1 MSQRI
6 LVTLSL
12 ALLATLSMPATADLV
27 FSAPPR
33 ESQSGGADSYAPLAQ
48 YLSKVTGQKVI
59 YKYSDNW
66 LSYQNEMQKGTY
78 DLVFDG
84 PHFVGWRMAKLGHV
98 PLVKFPGN
106 LSFVVIV
113 KKTDNRFN
121 SITQLAGRT
130 ICAHAPPNLA
140 TLTVLYEF
148 KNPAR
153 QPFII
158 DTQGFPA
165 AYKGVVSGKC
175 VAAILQAKLAAELD
189 KEAHA
194 TRVVY
199 QSEPLPNQ
207 ALSAGPRVQPEMQQK
222 IIRALLSESGKAAA
236 GALLERF
243 KMKEFVPAS
252 DKEYIGLG
260 VLLQDVRGFEQ

>member
-1 MSQRI
+1 MSQRF
-6 LVTLSL
+6 LVSLSL
-12 ALLATLSMPATADLV
+12 AFLATLSVPAAADLV

-33 ESQSGGADSYAPLAQ
+33 ETQSGGADSYAPLAQ
-48 YLSKVTGQKVI
+48 YLSKVTGQKVE

-66 LSYQNEMQKGTY
+66 LSYQKEMQKGTY

-113 KKTDNRFN
+113 KKNDNRFN

-140 TLTVLYEF
+140 TLTLLYEF
-148 KNPAR
+148 KNPSR

-175 VAAILQAKLAAELD
+175 VAAILQAKLAVELD
-189 KEAHA
+189 KEAQA
-194 TRVVY
+194 TRVIY
-199 QSEPLPNQ
+199 QSDPLPNQ
-207 ALSAGPRVQPEMQQK
+207 TLSAGPRVSPEMQQK
-222 IIRALLSESGKAAA
+222 ISRALLSEPGKAAA

-252 DKEYIGLG
+252 SKEYNGLG

>member
-1 MSQRI
+1 MSQRS
-6 LVTLSL
+6 LVTIAVS
-12 ALLATLSMPATADLV
+12 LLAALSMPAEADLV

-48 YLSKVTGQKVI
+48 YLSKVTGQKVV

-66 LSYQNEMQKGTY
+66 LSYQKEMQKGTY

-84 PHFVGWRMAKLGHV
+84 PHFVGWRMARLKHV

-106 LSFVVIV
+106 LTFVVIV
-113 KKTDNRFN
+113 KQTDNRYN
-121 SITQLAGRT
+121 SITQLAGRA

-153 QPFII
+153 QPYII
-158 DTQGFPA
+158 NTQGFAA
-165 AYKGVVSGKC
+165 AYQGVMEGKC
-175 VAAILQAKLAAELD
+175 VAAILQSKLAAELD
-189 KEAHA
+189 KDAHA

-207 ALSAGPRVQPEMQQK
+207 ALSAGPRVSPETQQK
-222 IIRALLSESGKAAA
+222 IIHALLSAPGKVAASS
-236 GALLERF
+236 LLERF

-252 DKEYIGLG
+252 SKEYLGLG
-260 VLLQDVRGFEQ
+260 VLLQDVRGFE

>member
-1 MSQRI
+1 MSQRF
-6 LVTLSL
+6 LVALSL
-12 ALLATLSMPATADLV
+12 AFLATLSVPAAADLV

-33 ESQSGGADSYAPLAQ
+33 ESQSGGADSYAPLAK
-48 YLSKVTGQKVI
+48 YLSKVTGQKVD
-59 YKYSDNW
+59 YRYSDNW
-66 LSYQNEMQKGTY
+66 LSYQKEMQQGTY

-113 KKTDNRFN
+113 KQTESRYN
-121 SITQLAGRT
+121 SIQQLAGRT

-153 QPFII
+153 QPVII

-165 AYKGVVSGKC
+165 AYRDVVSGKC
-175 VAAILQAKLAAELD
+175 VAAILQAKLAVELD

-194 TRVVY
+194 TRVIY

-207 ALSAGPRVQPEMQQK
+207 ALSAGPRVSPEMQQK
-222 IIRALLSESGKAAA
+222 IIQALLSDEGKAAA
-236 GALLERF
+236 STLLERF
-243 KMKEFVPAS
+243 KVKEFVPARS
-252 DKEYIGLG
+252 KEYLGLG
-260 VLLQDVRGFEQ
+260 VLLQDVWGFDQ

>member
-1 MSQRI
+1 MPQRYPAALF
-6 LVTLSL
+6 LVF
-12 ALLATLSMPATADLV
+12 LATFSVPAAANLV

-33 ESQSGGADSYAPLAQ
+33 ETQSGGADSYAPLAE
-48 YLSKVTGQKVI
+48 YLSKVTGQKVD
-59 YKYSDNW
+59 YRYSDNW
-66 LSYQNEMQKGTY
+66 LSYQKEMQKGVY

-84 PHFVGWRMAKLGHV
+84 PHFVGWRMAKLGHM

-113 KKTDNRFN
+113 KQADTRFN
-121 SITQLAGRT
+121 SIQQLAGRT

-153 QPFII
+153 QPLII

-175 VAAILQAKLAAELD
+175 VAAILQTKLAAELD

-207 ALSAGPRVQPEMQQK
+207 ALSVGPRVSPEMQKK
-222 IIRALLSESGKAAA
+222 IVNALLSDEGKVAAS
-236 GALLERF
+236 ALFERF

-252 DKEYIGLG
+252 SKEYLGLG

>member
-1 MSQRI
+1 MHQRYP
-6 LVTLSL
+6 VTLSL
-12 ALLATLSMPATADLV
+12 LFLVMFSAPVAANLV

-33 ESQSGGADSYAPLAQ
+33 ESQSGGSDSYAPLAE
-48 YLSKVTGQKVI
+48 YLSKVTGQKVD
-59 YKYSDNW
+59 YRYSDNW
-66 LSYQNEMQKGTY
+66 LSYQKEMQKGTY

-98 PLVKFPGN
+98 PLVKLPGN
-106 LSFVVIV
+106 LSFVVVV
-113 KKTDNRFN
+113 KQSDTKYN
-121 SITQLAGRT
+121 SIQQLAGRT

-153 QPFII
+153 QPLIV
-158 DTQGFPA
+158 DTQGFAA
-165 AYKGVVSGKC
+165 AYKGVVEGKC
-175 VAAILQAKLAAELD
+175 VAAILQAKMAAELD

-207 ALSAGPRVQPEMQQK
+207 ALSAGPRIPPEMQQK
-222 IIRALLSESGKAAA
+222 IYRALLSDEGRTAAA
-236 GALLERF
+236 PLLERF

-252 DKEYIGLG
+252 SKEYLGLG

>member
-1 MSQRI
+1 MLFRYMAAMYLAF
-6 LVTLSL
+6 LVVINPSI
-12 ALLATLSMPATADLV
+12 AADLI

-33 ESQSGGADSYAPLAQ
+33 ETQSGGADSYAPLAE
-48 YLSKVTGQKVI
+48 YLSKVTGQKVD
-59 YKYSDNW
+59 YRYSDNW
-66 LSYQNEMQKGTY
+66 LSYQKEMQKGTY

-84 PHFVGWRMAKLGHV
+84 PHFVGWRMAKLGHM

-113 KKTDNRFN
+113 KQADTRFN
-121 SITQLAGRT
+121 SIQQLAGRT

-153 QPFII
+153 QSLII

-175 VAAILQAKLAAELD
+175 VAAILQTKLAAELD
-189 KEAHA
+189 KAAHA

-199 QSEPLPNQ
+199 QSDPLPNQ
-207 ALSAGPRVQPEMQQK
+207 ALSAGPRVSPEMQKK
-222 IIRALLSESGKAAA
+222 IVNSLLSDEGKVAAS
-236 GALLERF
+236 ALFERF

-252 DKEYIGLG
+252 SKEYLGLG
-260 VLLQDVRGFEQ
+260 VLLQDVRGF

>member
-1 MSQRI
+1 MSQRF
-6 LVTLSL
+6 LVAFSL
-12 ALLATLSMPATADLV
+12 AFLATLSEPAAADLV

-48 YLSKVTGQKVI
+48 YLSKLTGQKVD
-59 YKYSDNW
+59 YRYSDNW
-66 LSYQNEMQKGTY
+66 LSYQKEMQKGTY

-84 PHFVGWRMAKLGHV
+84 PHFVGWRMAKLGHM

-113 KKTDNRFN
+113 KKTESRYN
-121 SITQLAGRT
+121 SIQQLAGRT

-140 TLTVLYEF
+140 TLTLLYEF

-158 DTQGFPA
+158 ETQGFPA

-175 VAAILQAKLAAELD
+175 VAAVLQAKIAAELD

-207 ALSAGPRVQPEMQQK
+207 ALSAGPRVSPEMQQK
-222 IIRALLSESGKAAA
+222 IIRALLSEPGKVAASS
-236 GALLERF
+236 LLERF

-252 DKEYIGLG
+252 GKEYLGLG

>member
-1 MSQRI
+1 MFQRFLI
-6 LVTLSL
+6 TLSL
-12 ALLATLSMPATADLV
+12 AFLATLSVPAAANLV

-33 ESQSGGADSYAPLAQ
+33 ESQSGGADSYAPLAE
-48 YLSKVTGQKVI
+48 YLSKVTGRKVD
-59 YKYSDNW
+59 YRYSDNW
-66 LSYQNEMQKGTY
+66 LSYQKEMQKGTY

-84 PHFVGWRMAKLGHV
+84 PHFVGWRMAKLGHA

-113 KKTDNRFN
+113 KQTDSRFN
-121 SITQLAGRT
+121 SIQQLAGRT

-153 QPFII
+153 QPVII

-194 TRVVY
+194 TRVIY

-207 ALSAGPRVQPEMQQK
+207 ALSAGPRVPPEMQQK
-222 IIRALLSESGKAAA
+222 IYRALLSDEGRTAA

-243 KMKEFVPAS
+243 KVKEFVPAS
-252 DKEYIGLG
+252 SKEYLGLG
-260 VLLQDVRGFEQ
+260 VLLQDVHGFDR

>member
-12 ALLATLSMPATADLV
+12 ALLVTLSMPAAADLV

-48 YLSKVTGQKVI
+48 YLSKVTGQKVV

-121 SITQLAGRT
+121 SIPQLAGRT

-207 ALSAGPRVQPEMQQK
+207 ALSAGPRVPPEMQQE
-222 IIRALLSESGKAAA
+222 IIRALLSEPGKAAA

>member
-1 MSQRI
+1 MSHRL
-6 LVTLSL
+6 LVSL
-12 ALLATLSMPATADLV
+12 AFTLLATLSLPAAANLV

-33 ESQSGGADSYAPLAQ
+33 ESEAGGTDSYAPLAQ
-48 YLSKVTGQKVI
+48 YLSKVTGQKVD

-66 LSYQNEMQKGTY
+66 LSYQKEMQKGTY

-84 PHFVGWRMAKLGHV
+84 PHFVGWRMARLKHV

-113 KKTDNRFN
+113 RQTDNRYN
-121 SITQLAGRT
+121 SLTQLAGRT

-153 QPFII
+153 QPYII
-158 DTQGFPA
+158 NTQGFTPA
-165 AYKGVVSGKC
+165 YQGVVEGKC
-175 VAAILQAKLAAELD
+175 VAAILQSKLAVELD

-194 TRVVY
+194 TRVIY

-207 ALSAGPRVQPEMQQK
+207 ALSAGPRVPPAMQKK
-222 IIRALLSESGKAAA
+222 IIHALLSEPGKAAA

-243 KMKEFVPAS
+243 KMKEFVPANS
-252 DKEYIGLG
+252 NEYLGLG

>member
-1 MSQRI
+1 MSQRF
-6 LVTLSL
+6 LVAFSL
-12 ALLATLSMPATADLV
+12 AFLATLSVPAAADLV

-33 ESQSGGADSYAPLAQ
+33 ESQSGGADSYAPLAE
-48 YLSKVTGQKVI
+48 YLSKVTGQKVD
-59 YKYSDNW
+59 YRYSDNW
-66 LSYQNEMQKGTY
+66 LSYQKEMQKGVY

-106 LSFVVIV
+106 ISFVVIV
-113 KKTDNRFN
+113 KQADTKYN
-121 SITQLAGRT
+121 SIQQLAGHT

-158 DTQGFPA
+158 NTQGFAA
-165 AYKGVVSGKC
+165 AYKGVVEGKC
-175 VAAILQAKLAAELD
+175 VAAILQAKMATELD

-207 ALSAGPRVQPEMQQK
+207 ALSAGPRVSPEMQKK
-222 IIRALLSESGKAAA
+222 IVTALLSDEGKVAAS
-236 GALLERF
+236 ALFERF
-243 KMKEFVPAS
+243 KMKEFVSAGS
-252 DKEYIGLG
+252 KEYLGLG
-260 VLLQDVRGFEQ
+260 VLLQDVRGFE